1 MPEDGGQA
9 PGKVTVCR
17 HVWGA
22 PVWSWAQDYSPA
34 CAAFTCEKDAAHTR
48 TVQAVVTSEARGGST
63 AYTATVS
70 FEGKTYTDEKT
81 VAGQQDGGTGSTPA
95 PAPAHKPNP
104 KTGV

>member
-22 PVWSWAQDYSPA
+22 PVWSWAQDYSAA

-70 FEGKTYTDEKT
+70 FEGRC
-81 VAGQQDGGTGSTPA
+81 V
-95 PAPAHKPNP
+95 
-104 KTGV
+104 